1 MRLRGVLLFACSIVV
16 GLSATAT
23 AQDSP
28 RVGITMGY
36 PASIGVLWH
45 VADRIALRPEFSF
58 TLTDTSSESLLN
70 DETNFWTLGAGVSV
84 LFYSPMTDNL
94 RTYVAPRFSYG
105 RTSGDSN
112 NTDSTTDIYTLA
124 GMFGAQYSL
133 GRRFAA
139 FGEVGFSYARQ
150 NGTSAT
156 TIGPLT
162 TRVSSHGNAFGTRT
176 GVGVV
181 LYF

>member
-1 MRLRGVLLFACSIVV
+1 MRIRGLLLLAGSMILSI
-16 GLSATAT
+16 ATMAG

-28 RVGITMGY
+28 RLGITMGY

-45 VADRIALRPEFSF
+45 VSDRVALRPEFSF
-58 TLTDTSSESLLN
+58 TVTDSSSESIIN
-70 DETNFWTLGAGVSV
+70 DEANFWSLGTGVSV
-84 LFYSPMTDNL
+84 LFYSSMTDNL
-94 RTYVAPRFSYG
+94 RTYLAPRFSYS

-112 NTDSTTDIYTLA
+112 TTDSTTDIYALA

-139 FGEVGFSYARQ
+139 FGEVGVSYSRQ

-156 TIGPLT
+156 TIGPVT
-162 TRVSSHGNAFGTRT
+162 TQIVNHANAFGTRT